1 MSKVL
6 VVVAH
11 PDIEKSLANKAIVE
25 KFKTLHPDAEI
36 DELYK
41 LYPNF
46 KIDVKKEQEKL

>member
-11 PDIEKSLANKAIVE
+11 PDIEKSLANKSIVE

-36 DELYK
+36 DELLNYILILK
-41 LYPNF
+41 
-46 KIDVKKEQEKL
+46 